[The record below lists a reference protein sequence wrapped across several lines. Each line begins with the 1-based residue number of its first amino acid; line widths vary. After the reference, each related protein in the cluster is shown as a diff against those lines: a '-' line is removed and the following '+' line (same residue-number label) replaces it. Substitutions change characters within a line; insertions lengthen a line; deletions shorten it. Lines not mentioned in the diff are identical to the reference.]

1 MARHLILGVIVAV
14 VASGCAAAQRSPAD
28 SRVANLKSAKDPDM
42 HCVVDT
48 ASRIKRPA
56 DKPCSATPGTSY
68 SHQELEDTGRIDAGD
83 ALRQLD
89 PRIQ

>member
-1 MARHLILGVIVAV
+1 MVRNSILGVLVAV
-14 VASGCAAAQRSPAD
+14 AAFGCATSQHSPAD
-28 SRVANLKSAKDPDM
+28 SRVANAKPATSPDS

-56 DKPCSATPGTSY
+56 DKACGATPGTSY
-68 SHQELEDTGRIDAGD
+68 SQEEMQNTGRIDTAE
-83 ALRQLD
+83 ALKQLD

>member
-1 MARHLILGVIVAV
+1 MARNLILGVLVAV
-14 VASGCAAAQRSPAD
+14 AAFGCATSQKSPAD
-28 SRVANLKSAKDPDM
+28 SRVANARAVPSPDS

-56 DKPCSATPGTSY
+56 DKACSATPGTTY
-68 SHQELEDTGRIDAGD
+68 SQEELQNTGRINTAE